1 MPQIRV
7 VLDTNVVLSALLFR
21 TGRLSPV
28 RQGWQGE
35 HFVPV
40 VCNQTMA
47 ELIRVLGYKKFKLD
61 QADIN
66 NILAMY
72 MPYVEIHPLSA
83 PPRTI
88 AHTPQC
94 RDPKDQMF
102 LNLAQSAKVD
112 YLVTGDEDL
121 LVLNNAAQQHS
132 FFNICTPMNFLTRLE
147 PLL

>member
-1 MPQIRV
+1 
-7 VLDTNVVLSALLFR
+7 
-21 TGRLSPV
+21 
-28 RQGWQGE
+28 
-35 HFVPV
+35 
-40 VCNQTMA
+40 
-47 ELIRVLGYKKFKLD
+47 
-61 QADIN
+61 
-66 NILAMY
+66 MY

-83 PPRTI
+83 PPRAI

>member
-1 MPQIRV
+1 MPHIRV
-7 VLDTNVVLSALLFR
+7 VLDTNVVLSSLLFR
-21 TGRLSPV
+21 TGRLS
-28 RQGWQGE
+28 RIRHGWQGK

-47 ELIRVLGYKKFKLD
+47 ELLRVLGYRKFKLD
-61 QADIN
+61 QADIG

-72 MPYVEIHPLSA
+72 MPYVEIHALSA
-83 PPRTI
+83 PPST
-88 AHTPQC
+88 AAYTPQC

-102 LNLAQSAKVD
+102 LDLAQSAKVD

-121 LVLNNAAQQHS
+121 LVLDDADHHHS
-132 FFNICTPMNFLTRLE
+132 FFNICTPLDFLTCLE